1 MSRITHSTLSQSR
14 NTGTPRSIL
23 AGAGDRLVTL
33 FDRMAT
39 WSERRRQRLA
49 LESLPDHLLA
59 DIGVSRADA
68 SQETEKPFWRG

>member
-1 MSRITHSTLSQSR
+1 MSRITQSTLSSTR
-14 NTGTPRSIL
+14 TTAAERSAF
-23 AGAGDRLVTL
+23 AGAGGLLAAL

-68 SQETEKPFWRG
+68 SQEAEKPFWRG

>member
-1 MSRITHSTLSQSR
+1 MSRITHATLSHSR
-14 NTGTPRSIL
+14 NVATRRSIL
-23 AGAGDRLVTL
+23 AGAGDRLAAL

-49 LESLPDHLLA
+49 LEALPDHLLA

-68 SQETEKPFWRG
+68 SQETDKPFWRG

>member
-1 MSRITHSTLSQSR
+1 MSRITHSTLSHSR
-14 NTGTPRSIL
+14 NTETRRSIL